1 MTRARRLLAVPGVL
15 LVLAAFAIAV
25 AGAATPPGDPGGGGN
40 PGGPFYLVPSLTHE
54 CKNVKDC
61 TGAAGP
67 WVAVPAKGEATYLFG
82 CPAKRAYIV
91 GGTDARATSSNIRV
105 WFDGKLGAPIG
116 FTPGGTKKG
125 AVLLFHAVANN
136 GKAGAFQPIVGCV
149 SLVPKS
155 KRSTVGLPGTS
166 PGAPLD
172 LRAEQVG
179 LRLSRPLGK
188 STTTLACPKDERL
201 VGSWGSFALATTNPP
216 DPVYAK
222 AVTVTTTIVGDKV
235 HAVYRKDRQFGP
247 LAPLSWAQIGAMCQP

>member
-1 MTRARRLLAVPGVL
+1 MTRLPRL
-15 LVLAAFAIAV
+15 LVLAGALLALAVVAIAV
-25 AGAATPPGDPGGGGN
+25 AGAANPPGDQGGGN
-40 PGGPFYLVPSLTHE
+40 PGGPFYLVPALTHE

-61 TGAAGP
+61 TGIAGP
-67 WVAVPAKGEATYLFG
+67 WVAVPAEGEATYLFG

-125 AVLLFHAVANN
+125 AVLLFHAAANN

-172 LRAEQVG
+172 LRTEQVG

-188 STTTLACPKDERL
+188 STTTLACPKNEQL
-201 VGSWGSFALATTNPP
+201 VGSWGSFALATTSPP

-222 AVTVTTTIVGDKV
+222 AVTIRTTIVGGKV